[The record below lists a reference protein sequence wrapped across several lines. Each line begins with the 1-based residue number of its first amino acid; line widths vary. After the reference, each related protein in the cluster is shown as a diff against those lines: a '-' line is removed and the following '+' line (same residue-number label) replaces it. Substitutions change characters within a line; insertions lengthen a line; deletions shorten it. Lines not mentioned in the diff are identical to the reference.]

1 VAGSWLAGDP
11 DRGLRFSPEPAP
23 HSSPNRA
30 RNENGETPEIPV
42 ADRGARAPGR
52 LPDRAG
58 RADRFEQAL
67 LAEDAATVGTFYAED
82 AIALPPGAPRAE
94 GRAAIQ
100 ALFASWFEQIPAP
113 EGFTLTTNDVQLAG
127 SGDIAYE
134 VGTYTSRGTS
144 PEGEAYDEAGK
155 YLVVWK
161 NLDGEWMIVRD
172 AWNIDAPMHMGEGAA
187 EATAAPEE
195 TGPEATSPA
204 EEPPVE

>member
-1 VAGSWLAGDP
+1 MVKLPKFLSLIAALGLLAACQT
-11 DRGLRFSPEPAP
+11 EPAEQTGATEEAAATEAATV
-23 HSSPNRA
+23 RA
-30 RNENGETPEIPV
+30 EIE
-42 ADRGARAPGR
+42 AIS
-52 LPDRAG
+52 
-58 RADRFEQAL
+58 DRFEQAL

-187 EATAAPEE
+187 EATAAPE
-195 TGPEATSPA
+195 
-204 EEPPVE
+204 